1 LSPRAKRGVP
11 WHLCAS
17 GGHGW
22 DAVPIEVRDASLSLG
37 RTRWGGY
44 DKVVAYDRGV
54 PLDFSLDFSFFS
66 RNIIP
71 MFAKLQNLTFA
82 KKCRKIIKKKER
94 IMLFGNISD
103 FCLKIAFEK
112 A

>member
-11 WHLCAS
+11 RHLCAS

-22 DAVPIEVRDASLSLG
+22 DAVPSEARDASLSFG

-54 PLDFSLDFSFFS
+54 PLDFSFFP

-71 MFAKLQNLTFA
+71 MFTKLQNLTFA

-94 IMLFGNISD
+94 IMLFRKISD
-103 FCLKIAFEK
+103 FCLKITFEK